1 METANSFWNGA
12 NNKDL
17 ISGFMTP
24 SNFDLN
30 QDEYNVDHWAGEFP
44 LDMGLDSNLYSFLS
58 NDIAYV
64 AGDGDDDLIG
74 TDKNDAL
81 YGGAGDDILDGGDGA
96 GVHDEWRLGA

>member
-44 LDMGLDSNLYSFLS
+44 LDMGLDSNLYPVLS
-58 NDIAYV
+58 DDIAYV
-64 AGDGDDDLIG
+64 GGYGDDDLTG
-74 TDKNDAL
+74 TDNNDAL
-81 YGGAGDDILDGGDGA
+81 YGGAGDDILDGDGA